1 MCEMKENE
9 KEVVVLD
16 KGLEDSY
23 AINPGCCPTPSGQ
36 KA

>member
-16 KGLEDSY
+16 KGLEDSF
-23 AINPGCCPTPSGQ
+23 AINPGCCQSGSAT